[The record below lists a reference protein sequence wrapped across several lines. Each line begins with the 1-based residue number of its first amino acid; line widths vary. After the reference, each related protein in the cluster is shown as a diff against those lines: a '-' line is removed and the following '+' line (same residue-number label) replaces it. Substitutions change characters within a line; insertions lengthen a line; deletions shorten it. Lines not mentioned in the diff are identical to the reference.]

1 MVEAADE
8 DGSTEYIIR
17 RCEELPAGA
26 SAVIGTDWNLVNRLR
41 LRHPDKRISCL
52 KEDLC
57 PCVTMN
63 RIDLPKLTWCL
74 ESLAAGE
81 IVNVVARGRGDA
93 PLGPARARPDARP
106 GVTAAEVVAAALAE
120 DLGGARRHHLGSCSS
135 RPTPRD
141 RRAGGRARP
150 RACWPAARR
159 PRRCCGRPA
168 SRGEWLATTA
178 RAWRPGT
185 VVAEISGPARAVLT
199 AERTLLNL
207 LCHLSGVATLT
218 AAYVEAARPGGGA
231 RHAQDDARDARA
243 REGRRRGGRRPNH
256 RMGLYDRVLVKDNHL
271 ALAGAELVDA
281 VARARR
287 ELPGRAG
294 GGGGRRPRRA
304 CGAASTPAPTGSCS
318 TT

>member
-81 IVNVVARGRGDA
+81 IVNVVAVDPGDGAARA
-93 PLGPARARPDARP
+93 PRARPDARP

-120 DLGGARRHHLGSCSS
+120 DLGERGDITSELLVPADAVAD
-135 RPTPRD
+135 RPG
-141 RRAGGRARP
+141 RRAQAGGAGGPRGGRGG
-150 RACWPAARR
+150 PAADRGL
-159 PRRCCGRPA
+159 GR
-168 SRGEWLATTA
+168 LA
-178 RAWRPGT
+178 P
-185 VVAEISGPARAVLT
+185 
-199 AERTLLNL
+199 
-207 LCHLSGVATLT
+207 
-218 AAYVEAARPGGGA
+218 
-231 RHAQDDARDARA
+231 
-243 REGRRRGGRRPNH
+243 GRRRPPGAGIGGVPRSAGRR
-256 RMGLYDRVLVKDNHL
+256 
-271 ALAGAELVDA
+271 
-281 VARARR
+281 
-287 ELPGRAG
+287 GR
-294 GGGGRRPRRA
+294 
-304 CGAASTPAPTGSCS
+304 C
-318 TT
+318 